1 MSAVKKSK
9 APGAARRRAAQARLA
24 DALAGA
30 AWAEAD
36 RALIE
41 ATTEFNRLAAA
52 KTSRERKEAM
62 FLLGQALQSA
72 ARKRGL
78 AKPKAKLQRTP
89 RPQPRPKPKPK
100 PKLKRARR
108 RT

>member
-9 APGAARRRAAQARLA
+9 APGAARKRAAQARLA

-36 RALIE
+36 KALVE
-41 ATTEFNRLAAA
+41 AMTEFSRLAGA
-52 KTSRERKEAM
+52 KTPGERKDAM
-62 FLLGQALQSA
+62 FLLGQALHNA

-78 AKPKAKLQRTP
+78 AKPKPKATLP
-89 RPQPRPKPKPK
+89 RAPKPKPK
-100 PKLKRARR
+100 SKRARR
-108 RT
+108 RK